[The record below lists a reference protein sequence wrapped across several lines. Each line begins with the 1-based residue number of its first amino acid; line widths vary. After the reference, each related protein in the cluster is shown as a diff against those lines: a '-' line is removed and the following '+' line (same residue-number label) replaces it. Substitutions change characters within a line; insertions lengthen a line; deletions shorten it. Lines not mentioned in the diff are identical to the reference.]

1 MVTIEDLHNGL
12 IINCS
17 AKFKFKEE
25 NLYEIDNL
33 KLGILYNSWYNK
45 TYDGYSAEKILEN
58 LNIGVWS
65 IHSEQNKVIE
75 VW

>member
-1 MVTIEDLHNGL
+1 MVTIKDLHDGL

-17 AKFKFKEE
+17 AKFKLKEE
-25 NLYEIDNL
+25 NLYKIDNL

-45 TYDGYSAEKILEN
+45 KYDGYSAEKILEN